1 MMGGGGTAMMGPHAD
16 VLGASPSSPEEAE
29 RLVHELKE
37 RAKGAMKAKAFPDAE
52 RLYQKAIQVSTN
64 PKEKAILESNV
75 SLAHFHMLKY
85 DTSLT
90 HARTATE
97 LDPTYLKGHW
107 RMGQAL
113 MQLKRYADAME
124 VYSNILATFEENNK
138 AVQKEL
144 DKATVLHQ
152 QEQLLLL
159 QDNFDDM
166 DTDTDTNTA
175 TPPLPTTKPNTN
187 KPTTESTSTNVPQ
200 KTTTTSTSD
209 ETVVTTKNAT
219 GEFSKSDHVKGYK
232 VVNGKKT
239 SYFHHEMTEKEKKLI
254 GDIAPKR
261 LEPSVQQTS
270 SELIPEEDADAMNNK
285 KDTSAWNKAGTWEER
300 NVSAWAND
308 TLTQALKEVTFEF
321 PKGSPAP
328 PGSVVRV
335 TRVKHV
341 SEGHASVATVRS
353 KKRYMYEFHV
363 SIEWEL
369 KLGSETCRGSMVF
382 PDIDGTVELGD
393 GYDMTDFITTE
404 GPPDAKP
411 LLERFV
417 KNDGFR
423 TNVHAAIDE
432 WVRLFQSTY

>member
-1 MMGGGGTAMMGPHAD
+1 MMGGAGTAMMGPHAD

-52 RLYQKAIQVSTN
+52 RLYQKAIQVSSGK
-64 PKEKAILESNV
+64 KEKAILESNV
-75 SLAHFHMLKY
+75 SLAHFQMLNY
-85 DTSLT
+85 DTSLN

-166 DTDTDTNTA
+166 DTDTDINTA
-175 TPPLPTTKPNTN
+175 TPPPPPPPVTTKPTT
-187 KPTTESTSTNVPQ
+187 KPTTESSTSTTVSP

-239 SYFHHEMTEKEKKLI
+239 SYFHHEMTEEEKKLI

-270 SELIPEEDADAMNNK
+270 SSELIPEEEADVNGNNK

-300 NVSAWAND
+300 NVSAWAKD

-328 PGSVVRV
+328 PGSVVTV
-335 TRVKHV
+335 SRVKHV

-369 KLGSETCRGSMVF
+369 KLGSSETCRGSM
-382 PDIDGTVELGD
+382 
-393 GYDMTDFITTE
+393 
-404 GPPDAKP
+404 
-411 LLERFV
+411 
-417 KNDGFR
+417 
-423 TNVHAAIDE
+423 
-432 WVRLFQSTY
+432 